1 MGLLNGFKAI
11 KDTVKKQISK
21 EFLDAAKKGE
31 FLIPQTYLEA
41 ALRHALKN
49 EEGVEVETV
58 NFHAQGITLNLAIKQ
73 LGSSLSCSLLIKAS
87 KLKLSGNQQQVLV
100 SIITQKV
107 LGSNFLGKV
116 ATGLAGGIIDRIL
129 TDKIKDQEIVSHITT
144 KDQQTDIEIDLSTLA
159 PIQKLNQ
166 PLPLLGKS
174 PLDLITIK
182 SVHHVPGGL
191 MLKLEQSVFLKR
203 VYVKK

>member
-1 MGLLNGFKAI
+1 MGLLNGLKAI

-49 EEGVEVETV
+49 EKGIEIESV
-58 NFHAQGITLNLAIKQ
+58 NFHAQGITLNLAIDK
-73 LGSSLSCSLLIKAS
+73 LGSSLTCSLLIKTGN
-87 KLKLSGNQQQVLV
+87 LKLSGDRQQVLV
-100 SIITQKV
+100 SIITQKA
-107 LGSNFLGKV
+107 LGSNLLGKV
-116 ATGLAGGIIDRIL
+116 AGGLAGGIIDRIL
-129 TDKIKDQEIVSHITT
+129 TDKIKDQEIVSRITT

-159 PIQKLNQ
+159 SIKKLNQ

-182 SVHHVPGGL
+182 SVHHVSGGL
-191 MLKLEQSVFLKR
+191 MLKLEQSFF
-203 VYVKK
+203 

>member
-1 MGLLNGFKAI
+1 MGLLNGLKAI

-49 EEGVEVETV
+49 EKGIEIESV
-58 NFHAQGITLNLAIKQ
+58 NFHAQGITLNLAIDK
-73 LGSSLSCSLLIKAS
+73 LGSSLTCSLLIKTGA
-87 KLKLSGNQQQVLV
+87 LKLSGDRQQVLV
-100 SIITQKV
+100 SIITQKA
-107 LGSNFLGKV
+107 LGSNLLGKV
-116 ATGLAGGIIDRIL
+116 ATSLAGGIIDRIL
-129 TDKIKDQEIVSHITT
+129 IDKIKDQEIVSRITS
-144 KDQQTDIEIDLSTLA
+144 KAQQADIEIDLSTLA

-191 MLKLEQSVFLKR
+191 MLKLEQSFF
-203 VYVKK
+203 

>member
-1 MGLLNGFKAI
+1 MDLFSALKTI
-11 KDTVKKQISK
+11 KDKVKKQISK
-21 EFLDAAKKGE
+21 EFLAAAKKGE

-49 EEGVEVETV
+49 EKGVEVETV
-58 NFHAQGITLNLAIKQ
+58 NFHAQGITLNLAINKH
-73 LGSSLSCSLLIKAS
+73 SSTLTSSLLIKAGD
-87 KLKLSGNQQQVLV
+87 LILSGDRQQVLLT
-100 SIITQKV
+100 IITQKA
-107 LGSNFLGKV
+107 LGRNLLGKV

-129 TDKIKDQEIVSHITT
+129 IDKIKDQEIVSRITT
-144 KDQQTDIEIDLSTLA
+144 KDQQTDIKIDLSTLA
-159 PIQKLNQ
+159 PVQKLNQ

-191 MLKLEQSVFLKR
+191 MLKLEKSFF
-203 VYVKK
+203 

>member
-1 MGLLNGFKAI
+1 MGLLNALKAI
-11 KDTVKKQISK
+11 KDIVKKQISK

-41 ALRHALKN
+41 ALRHALKK

-58 NFHAQGITLNLAIKQ
+58 NFHAQGITLNLTVNK
-73 LGSSLSCSLLIKAS
+73 LGSSLTGSLLIKTGD
-87 KLKLSGNQQQVLV
+87 LKLSGDQQQVLV
-100 SIITQKV
+100 TIITQKA
-107 LGSNFLGKV
+107 LGRNLLGKV
-116 ATGLAGGIIDRIL
+116 ATGLAGGIIDCIL
-129 TDKIKDQEIVSHITT
+129 IDKIKDQEIVSRITI

-166 PLPLLGKS
+166 PLPLLGTS
-174 PLDLITIK
+174 PLDLVTIN

-191 MLKLEQSVFLKR
+191 MLKLEQSFF
-203 VYVKK
+203 

>member
-1 MGLLNGFKAI
+1 MSLFKSLQGI
-11 KDTVKKQISK
+11 KDKIKKQISK

-31 FLIPQTYLEA
+31 FLIPQAYIEA

-49 EEGVEVETV
+49 EEGVSVETV
-58 NFHAQGITLNLAIKQ
+58 DFHAQGITLSLTINKH
-73 LGSSLSCSLLIKAS
+73 GSALSSSLLIKTGQ
-87 KLKLSGNQQQVLV
+87 LKLSGDRQQVQV
-100 SIITQKV
+100 SIITQKAI
-107 LGSNFLGKV
+107 GSNLLGKV
-116 ATGLAGGIIDRIL
+116 ATGIAGGIIDRIL
-129 TDKIKDQEIVSHITT
+129 IDKIKDQEIVSRIITR
-144 KDQQTDIEIDLSTLA
+144 DQQTDIEIDLSTLA

-191 MLKLEQSVFLKR
+191 MLKLEQSFYKEH
-203 VYVKK
+203 

>member
-1 MGLLNGFKAI
+1 MGLLNGLKAI

-41 ALRHALKN
+41 ALHHALKN
-49 EEGVEVETV
+49 EKGIEIESV
-58 NFHAQGITLNLAIKQ
+58 NFHAQGITLNLAIDK
-73 LGSSLSCSLLIKAS
+73 LGSSLTCSLLIKTGA
-87 KLKLSGNQQQVLV
+87 LKLSGDRQQVLV
-100 SIITQKV
+100 SIITQKA
-107 LGSNFLGKV
+107 LGSNLLGKV
-116 ATGLAGGIIDRIL
+116 ATSLAGGIIDRIL
-129 TDKIKDQEIVSHITT
+129 IDKIKDQEIVSRITS
-144 KDQQTDIEIDLSTLA
+144 KAQQADIEIDLSTLA

-191 MLKLEQSVFLKR
+191 MLKLEQSFF
-203 VYVKK
+203 

>member
-1 MGLLNGFKAI
+1 MGLLNALKAI
-11 KDTVKKQISK
+11 KDIVKKQISK
-21 EFLDAAKKGE
+21 EFFDAAQKGE

-49 EEGVEVETV
+49 EEGIAVETV
-58 NFHAQGITLNLAIKQ
+58 NFDAHGIILNLTINKF
-73 LGSSLSCSLLIKAS
+73 GSSLSCPLLVKTGD
-87 KLKLSGNQQQVLV
+87 LKLSGDRQQVSV
-100 SIITQKV
+100 SITTQKA
-107 LGSNFLGKV
+107 LGSNLLGKV
-116 ATGLAGGIIDRIL
+116 AIGLAGGIIDRIL
-129 TDKIKDQEIVSHITT
+129 IDKIKDHELVSRITT

-191 MLKLEQSVFLKR
+191 MLKLEQSFF
-203 VYVKK
+203 

>member
-1 MGLLNGFKAI
+1 MGLLDGFKAI

-41 ALRHALKN
+41 ALRHALKD
-49 EEGVEVETV
+49 EKEVEIETV
-58 NFHAQGITLNLAIKQ
+58 NFHAAGITLNLTVNK
-73 LGSSLSCSLLIKAS
+73 LGSSLSCSLLIKTGD
-87 KLKLSGNQQQVLV
+87 LKLSGDRQQVLV
-100 SIITQKV
+100 SIITQKA
-107 LGSNFLGKV
+107 LGGNLLGKV
-116 ATGLAGGIIDRIL
+116 ATGLAGGIVNHIL
-129 TDKIKDQEIVSHITT
+129 IGKIKNQEIVSRITT
-144 KDQQTDIEIDLSTLA
+144 KDQQSDVEIDLSTLA
-159 PIQKLNQ
+159 SIQKLNQ

-191 MLKLEQSVFLKR
+191 MLKLEQSFF
-203 VYVKK
+203 

>member
-1 MGLLNGFKAI
+1 MGLLNALKAI
-11 KDTVKKQISK
+11 KDIVKKQISK

-58 NFHAQGITLNLAIKQ
+58 NFHAQGGTLNLTINK
-73 LGSSLSCSLLIKAS
+73 LGSSLTCPLLVKTGD
-87 KLKLSGNQQQVLV
+87 LKLSGDRQQVLV
-100 SIITQKV
+100 SIITQKA
-107 LGSNFLGKV
+107 LGRNLLGKV

-129 TDKIKDQEIVSHITT
+129 IDKIKDQEIVSRITT
-144 KDQQTDIEIDLSTLA
+144 KDQQTDIEIDLSILA
-159 PIQKLNQ
+159 PIQKLTQ

-191 MLKLEQSVFLKR
+191 MLKLEQSFF
-203 VYVKK
+203 

>member
-1 MGLLNGFKAI
+1 MGLLNGLKAI

-49 EEGVEVETV
+49 EKGVEVGTV
-58 NFHAQGITLNLAIKQ
+58 NFHAQGITLNLAINKH
-73 LGSSLSCSLLIKAS
+73 GSTLTSSLLIKAGD
-87 KLKLSGNQQQVLV
+87 LILSGDRQQVLLTV
-100 SIITQKV
+100 ITQKAIGNN
-107 LGSNFLGKV
+107 LLGKV
-116 ATGLAGGIIDRIL
+116 ATGLAEGIINRIL
-129 TDKIKDQEIVSHITT
+129 IDKIKDQEIVSRTTT
-144 KDQQTDIEIDLSTLA
+144 KDQQTDIDIDLSTLA

-191 MLKLEQSVFLKR
+191 MLKLEQSFF
-203 VYVKK
+203 

>member
-1 MGLLNGFKAI
+1 MGLLNGLKAI

-41 ALRHALKN
+41 ALRHAIKD
-49 EEGVEVETV
+49 EEEIEIETV
-58 NFHAQGITLNLAIKQ
+58 DFHAAGITLNLSVNKLA
-73 LGSSLSCSLLIKAS
+73 GSLSCSLLIKTG
-87 KLKLSGNQQQVLV
+87 KLKLSGDQQRVLV
-100 SIITQKV
+100 SIITQKA
-107 LGSNFLGKV
+107 LGRNLLGKV

-129 TDKIKDQEIVSHITT
+129 IDKIKDQEIVSRITT
-144 KDQQTDIEIDLSTLA
+144 KDQQTDIKIDLSTLA
-159 PIQKLNQ
+159 PVQKLNQ

-191 MLKLEQSVFLKR
+191 MLKLEKSFF
-203 VYVKK
+203 